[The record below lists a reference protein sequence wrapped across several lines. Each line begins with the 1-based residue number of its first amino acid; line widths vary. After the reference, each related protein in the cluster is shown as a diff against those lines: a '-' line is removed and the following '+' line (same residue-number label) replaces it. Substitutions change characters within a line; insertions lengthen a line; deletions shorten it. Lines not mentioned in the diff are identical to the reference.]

1 MNEGHPKYNGLL
13 SLIRLSFGY
22 FRVPFYYNIKTH
34 QYMKLAKQYSA
45 VGALIVAALLSLLS
59 FNATLDVTANMLI
72 LIAQF
77 LVYSL
82 TLFGFGEIANMLI
95 NRFKK

>member
-1 MNEGHPKYNGLL
+1 
-13 SLIRLSFGY
+13 
-22 FRVPFYYNIKTH
+22 
-34 QYMKLAKQYSA
+34 MKLAKQYSA
-45 VGALIVAALLSLLS
+45 VGALLIAALLALLS
-59 FNATLDVTANMLI
+59 FHTTQDVTANMLI

>member
-1 MNEGHPKYNGLL
+1 
-13 SLIRLSFGY
+13 
-22 FRVPFYYNIKTH
+22 
-34 QYMKLAKQYSA
+34 MKLAKQYSA
-45 VGALIVAALLSLLS
+45 VGALLVAAMLSILS
-59 FNATLDVTANMLI
+59 FHTTQDVTANMLI

>member
-1 MNEGHPKYNGLL
+1 
-13 SLIRLSFGY
+13 
-22 FRVPFYYNIKTH
+22 
-34 QYMKLAKQYSA
+34 MKLAKQYSA

-59 FNATLDVTANMLI
+59 FNATQDVTANMLI

-82 TLFGFGEIANMLI
+82 TLFGFGEIANMLL

>member
-1 MNEGHPKYNGLL
+1 
-13 SLIRLSFGY
+13 
-22 FRVPFYYNIKTH
+22 
-34 QYMKLAKQYSA
+34 MKLAKQYSA
-45 VGALIVAALLSLLS
+45 VGALMIAALLSLLS
-59 FNATLDVTANMLI
+59 FHTTQDVTANMLI

-95 NRFKK
+95 NRLNK

>member
-1 MNEGHPKYNGLL
+1 
-13 SLIRLSFGY
+13 
-22 FRVPFYYNIKTH
+22 
-34 QYMKLAKQYSA
+34 MKLAKQYSA
-45 VGALIVAALLSLLS
+45 VGAIMIAALLSLLS
-59 FNATLDVTANMLI
+59 FHTTQDVTANMLI

-82 TLFGFGEIANMLI
+82 TLFGFGEIANKLI

>member
-1 MNEGHPKYNGLL
+1 
-13 SLIRLSFGY
+13 
-22 FRVPFYYNIKTH
+22 
-34 QYMKLAKQYSA
+34 MKLAKQYSA
-45 VGALIVAALLSLLS
+45 VGALMIAALLSLLS
-59 FNATLDVTANMLI
+59 FHTTQDVTANMLI

-82 TLFGFGEIANMLI
+82 TLFGFGEIANMII

>member
-1 MNEGHPKYNGLL
+1 
-13 SLIRLSFGY
+13 
-22 FRVPFYYNIKTH
+22 
-34 QYMKLAKQYSA
+34 MKLAKQYSA
-45 VGALIVAALLSLLS
+45 VGALMIAALLSLLS
-59 FNATLDVTANMLI
+59 FHTTQDVTANMLI

-82 TLFGFGEIANMLI
+82 TMFGFGETANMLI

>member
-1 MNEGHPKYNGLL
+1 
-13 SLIRLSFGY
+13 
-22 FRVPFYYNIKTH
+22 
-34 QYMKLAKQYSA
+34 MKLAKQYSA

-95 NRFKK
+95 NRFNK

>member
-1 MNEGHPKYNGLL
+1 
-13 SLIRLSFGY
+13 
-22 FRVPFYYNIKTH
+22 
-34 QYMKLAKQYSA
+34 MKLAKQYSA
-45 VGALIVAALLSLLS
+45 VGALMIAALLSLLS
-59 FNATLDVTANMLI
+59 FHTTQDVTANMLI

>member
-1 MNEGHPKYNGLL
+1 
-13 SLIRLSFGY
+13 
-22 FRVPFYYNIKTH
+22 
-34 QYMKLAKQYSA
+34 MKLAKQYSA
-45 VGALIVAALLSLLS
+45 GGALMIAALLSLLS
-59 FNATLDVTANMLI
+59 FHTTQDVTANMLI

>member
-1 MNEGHPKYNGLL
+1 
-13 SLIRLSFGY
+13 
-22 FRVPFYYNIKTH
+22 
-34 QYMKLAKQYSA
+34 MKLAKQYSA
-45 VGALIVAALLSLLS
+45 VAALLVAALLSLLS
-59 FNATLDVTANMLI
+59 FNTPQDVTANMLI

-82 TLFGFGEIANMLI
+82 TLCGCGEIANMLI

>member
-1 MNEGHPKYNGLL
+1 
-13 SLIRLSFGY
+13 
-22 FRVPFYYNIKTH
+22 
-34 QYMKLAKQYSA
+34 MKLAKQYSA
-45 VGALIVAALLSLLS
+45 VGALMVAALLSVLS
-59 FNATLDVTANMLI
+59 FHTTQDVTANMLI

>member
-1 MNEGHPKYNGLL
+1 
-13 SLIRLSFGY
+13 
-22 FRVPFYYNIKTH
+22 
-34 QYMKLAKQYSA
+34 MKLAKQYSA
-45 VGALIVAALLSLLS
+45 VGALMVAALLSLLS
-59 FNATLDVTANMLI
+59 FHTTQDVTANMLI

-95 NRFKK
+95 NKFKK

>member
-1 MNEGHPKYNGLL
+1 
-13 SLIRLSFGY
+13 
-22 FRVPFYYNIKTH
+22 
-34 QYMKLAKQYSA
+34 MKLAKQYSA
-45 VGALIVAALLSLLS
+45 VGALMVAALLSLLS
-59 FNATLDVTANMLI
+59 FHTTQDVTANMLI

-95 NRFKK
+95 NRFKQ

>member
-1 MNEGHPKYNGLL
+1 
-13 SLIRLSFGY
+13 
-22 FRVPFYYNIKTH
+22 
-34 QYMKLAKQYSA
+34 MKLAKQYSA
-45 VGALIVAALLSLLS
+45 VGALMVAALLSLLS
-59 FNATLDVTANMLI
+59 FHTTQVVTANMLI

>member
-1 MNEGHPKYNGLL
+1 
-13 SLIRLSFGY
+13 
-22 FRVPFYYNIKTH
+22 
-34 QYMKLAKQYSA
+34 MKLAKQYSA

-82 TLFGFGEIANMLI
+82 TLFGFGEIANMLL

>member
-1 MNEGHPKYNGLL
+1 MN
-13 SLIRLSFGY
+13 
-22 FRVPFYYNIKTH
+22 
-34 QYMKLAKQYSA
+34 LAKQYSA
-45 VGALIVAALLSLLS
+45 VGALMIAALLSLLS
-59 FNATLDVTANMLI
+59 FHTTQDVTANMLI

>member
-1 MNEGHPKYNGLL
+1 
-13 SLIRLSFGY
+13 
-22 FRVPFYYNIKTH
+22 
-34 QYMKLAKQYSA
+34 MKLAKQYSA
-45 VGALIVAALLSLLS
+45 VGALMIAALLSLLS
-59 FNATLDVTANMLI
+59 FHTTQDVTANMLI

-77 LVYSL
+77 HVYSL

>member
-1 MNEGHPKYNGLL
+1 
-13 SLIRLSFGY
+13 
-22 FRVPFYYNIKTH
+22 
-34 QYMKLAKQYSA
+34 MKLAKQYSA
-45 VGALIVAALLSLLS
+45 VAALFVAALLSVLS
-59 FNATLDVTANMLI
+59 FHTTQDVTANMLI

-82 TLFGFGEIANMLI
+82 TLFGFGEIANMII

>member
-1 MNEGHPKYNGLL
+1 
-13 SLIRLSFGY
+13 
-22 FRVPFYYNIKTH
+22 
-34 QYMKLAKQYSA
+34 MKRAKQYSA
-45 VGALIVAALLSLLS
+45 VGALMVAALLSLLS
-59 FNATLDVTANMLI
+59 FHTTQDVTANMLI

-95 NRFKK
+95 NRFKQ

>member
-1 MNEGHPKYNGLL
+1 
-13 SLIRLSFGY
+13 
-22 FRVPFYYNIKTH
+22 
-34 QYMKLAKQYSA
+34 MKLAKQYSA
-45 VGALIVAALLSLLS
+45 VGALMVAALLSLLS
-59 FNATLDVTANMLI
+59 FHTTQAVTANMLI

>member
-1 MNEGHPKYNGLL
+1 
-13 SLIRLSFGY
+13 
-22 FRVPFYYNIKTH
+22 
-34 QYMKLAKQYSA
+34 MKLAKQYSA
-45 VGALIVAALLSLLS
+45 DGALMIAALLSLLS
-59 FNATLDVTANMLI
+59 FHTTQDVTANMLI